1 MGQPCERRRRAVP
14 VELDRLR
21 WVAVVLPVAF
31 ILTIEALRHQYVEID
46 PASQSG
52 HLALAGMLI
61 VSVVTFSVV
70 MFLGIEATQRHLVRQ
85 NHELAAVDAVS
96 TAIQGELGLDVVID
110 AALES
115 VMASTGATE
124 ASVHIFG
131 SDGELGAEPGFERNR
146 VDGQHASPMAAA
158 GQRVPHLID
167 VPLSTGSRV
176 VGRMLLHLPE
186 GAGEPDL
193 LATATLNNIGHQLAS
208 AIQIRQ
214 LVAGL
219 QRQQNEDHR
228 LYDVLLKV
236 ADQGAL
242 ADVLA
247 TIVRDARELLGADE
261 AAMCLSGLGARALS
275 DDNPAVT
282 DGLSVDA
289 RACIHGSE
297 QRGITFHER
306 DHPCGSRTSIGQ
318 GPSLEVPVRSPDG
331 GPYASLWLGRHTGA
345 SFSDRER
352 RLLVALSDL
361 ASIAMTAAR
370 ARESERQAA
379 TVAERERIAREM
391 HDSLAQVLGVAHL
404 RLRALGSRPE
414 VVAVESAASEIGEL
428 STLTEEAYRDVRE
441 AILGL
446 REASRPGR
454 TLIESIDAYLSRW
467 ARQSGVEAHLVNEL
481 EAELELPPRIE
492 VQVIRVIQ
500 EALTNVRK
508 HGGASAVVVR
518 LSSADDGV
526 RIAIEDNGCGFD
538 VGGTLLGRDGFGLHT
553 MRERMALAGGTLAI
567 ESTPGRGTHVTAT
580 LAGVRSL
587 VPR

>member
-1 MGQPCERRRRAVP
+1 MAQPSERRRRAVP

-21 WVAVVLPVAF
+21 WIAVVLPVAF
-31 ILTIEALRHQYVEID
+31 ILTIEALRHQFVE
-46 PASQSG
+46 QSTANEGG

-61 VSVVTFSVV
+61 VGVITFSIV

-131 SDGELGAEPGFERNR
+131 YEGELGAELGFERHR
-146 VDGQHASPMAAA
+146 VVGQHASPMAAS
-158 GQRVPHLID
+158 GQLVPHLID
-167 VPLSTGSRV
+167 VPLATGSTV

-193 LATATLNNIGHQLAS
+193 LATATLSNIGHQLAA

-219 QRQQNEDHR
+219 RRQQNEDHR

-242 ADVLA
+242 AEVLA
-247 TIVRDARELLGADE
+247 MIVRDARELLGADE
-261 AAMCLSGLGARALS
+261 AAMCVNELGARALT
-275 DDNPAVT
+275 DDDPAST
-282 DGLSVDA
+282 DGLSATA
-289 RACIHGSE
+289 RACIHSSE
-297 QRGITFHER
+297 QRGITFHDR
-306 DHPCGSRTSIGQ
+306 GHPCSSRSSIGE
-318 GPSLEVPVRSPDG
+318 GPLLEVPVRSPDG
-331 GPYASLWLGRHTGA
+331 VPYAGLWLGRRTGPP
-345 SFSDRER
+345 FSVREG
-352 RLLVALSDL
+352 RLLIALSDL

-370 ARESERQAA
+370 AHESERQAA
-379 TVAERERIAREM
+379 IVAERERIAREM
-391 HDSLAQVLGVAHL
+391 HDSLAQVLGVTHL
-404 RLRALGSRPE
+404 RLRALGSRGE
-414 VVAVESAASEIGEL
+414 VACLEPAASEIAEL
-428 STLTEEAYRDVRE
+428 TALTEEAYRDVRE

-446 REASRPGR
+446 REGSRAER
-454 TLIESIDAYLSRW
+454 TLVESIEVYLARW
-467 ARQSGVEAHLVNEL
+467 GKQSGVEAHLANQV
-481 EAELELPPRIE
+481 EAEFELQPRIE
-492 VQVIRVIQ
+492 VQLIRVIQ

-508 HGGASAVVVR
+508 HGGATNVTVR
-518 LSSADDGV
+518 LALADDGV
-526 RIAIEDNGCGFD
+526 MIVIEDNGRGFD

-553 MRERMALAGGTLAI
+553 MRERMALVGGTLAV
-567 ESTPGRGTHVTAT
+567 ESAPGRGTRVTAT
-580 LAGVRSL
+580 LPGVRTM